1 MALIHE
7 AMAPT
12 AHAMAKVSG
21 LPGYRFATVGYPHPP
36 LCTWTDDEI
45 REIVHALVPTVVDLL
60 TGTGAGPAEGP
71 A

>member
-21 LPGYRFATVGYPHPP
+21 LPGYGFATVGYPHPP
-36 LCTWTDDEI
+36 LCTWSDDEI

-60 TGTGAGPAEGP
+60 TGEQCATGPG
-71 A
+71 